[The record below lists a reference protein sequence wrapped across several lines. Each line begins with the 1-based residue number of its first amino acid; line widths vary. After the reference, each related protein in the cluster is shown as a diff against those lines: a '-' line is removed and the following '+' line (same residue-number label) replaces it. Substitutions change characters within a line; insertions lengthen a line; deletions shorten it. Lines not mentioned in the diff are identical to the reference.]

1 MAARAIGERPD
12 RSCPQGICNGSGWV
26 LGDDDVARPCGCRA
40 ERIRRAYTS
49 GIGSGI
55 PKRFRR
61 LIQEASFD
69 RNPVRELDPYVVE
82 DTRRFARRIEENVGA
97 GRGRWFYGDTGTGKT
112 LLAMLISKAALDAG
126 LSVAIYSVPHLL
138 AEIQETYE
146 DDSARSYMGLFR
158 RLSSVDLLHLD
169 DLGTE
174 RRTDWVLEQ
183 LYSIVNERWQE
194 ERSVV
199 VTTNLGHVQLRE
211 QVGER
216 TVSRLFGICGD
227 PLPVMGP
234 DLRISSAPE
243 LEASARI
250 DALRGEG

>member
-1 MAARAIGERPD
+1 MTGRRSSEAGRA
-12 RSCPQGICNGSGWV
+12 CPQGICNGSGWV
-26 LGDDDVARPCGCRA
+26 LGDDDVAHPCACRS
-40 ERIRRAYTS
+40 ERIRRAHAS

-61 LIQEASFD
+61 LLQEASFD
-69 RNPVRELDPYVVE
+69 RNPVRELDPYVVD
-82 DTRRFARRIEENVGA
+82 DTRRFVRKIEENVRA
-97 GRGRWFYGDTGTGKT
+97 GRGRWYFGDTGTGKT
-112 LLAMLISKAALDAG
+112 LLAMLISKAALDQG

-146 DDSARSYMGLFR
+146 DDSARSYMDLFR
-158 RLSSVDLLHLD
+158 RLSRVDLLHLD

-199 VTTNLGHVQLRE
+199 VTTNLPHDELRE
-211 QVGER
+211 QIGER
-216 TVSRLFGICGD
+216 TVSRLFGICGE
-227 PLPVMGP
+227 PRPVMGA
-234 DLRISSAPE
+234 DLRRSSTPDVE
-243 LEASARI
+243 LEPV
-250 DALRGEG
+250 DALHGET

>member
-1 MAARAIGERPD
+1 MAGLAAPADAGRA
-12 RSCPQGICNGSGWV
+12 CPQGICNGSGWV
-26 LGDDDVARPCGCRA
+26 LGEDDVARPCACRS
-40 ERIRRAYTS
+40 ERISRAQAS

-61 LIQEASFD
+61 LLREASFD
-69 RNPVRELDPYVVE
+69 RNPVRELDPLIVE
-82 DTRRFARRIEENVGA
+82 DTRRFTRRIEENVGA

-112 LLAMLISKAALDAG
+112 LLAMLISKAALDSG

-146 DDSARSYMGLFR
+146 EDSARSYMELFR

-174 RRTDWVLEQ
+174 RKTDWVLEQ

-194 ERSVV
+194 ERSIV
-199 VTTNLGHVQLRE
+199 VTTNLTHDDLRR

-216 TVSRLFGICGD
+216 TVSRLFGICGE

-234 DLRISSAPE
+234 DLRS
-243 LEASARI
+243 ASAAGVETV
-250 DALRGEG
+250 DALHGEG

>member
-1 MAARAIGERPD
+1 MAGSAHAGPGRV
-12 RSCPQGICNGSGWV
+12 CPQGVCNGSGWV
-26 LGDDDVARPCGCRA
+26 LGEDDVAHECACRG
-40 ERIRRAYTS
+40 ERIRRAHSS

-69 RNPVRELDPYVVE
+69 RNPVRDLDPYVVE
-82 DTRRFARRIEENVGA
+82 DTRRFTRRIEENIGA
-97 GRGRWFYGDTGTGKT
+97 GRGRWFFGDTGAGKT
-112 LLAMLISKAALDAG
+112 LLAMLISKAALDSG

-146 DDSARSYMGLFR
+146 DESTRSYMELFR
-158 RLSSVDLLHLD
+158 RLSSVDLLHLN

-199 VTTNLGHVQLRE
+199 VTTNLSHAELRE
-211 QVGER
+211 QVGDR
-216 TVSRLFGICGD
+216 TVSRLFGICGE

-234 DLRISSAPE
+234 DLRRASTPGIEVSRSA
-243 LEASARI
+243 
-250 DALRGEG
+250 DALSGEG